1 MNRSKAILPLFII
14 SILISSCVVSNINP
28 AADKDENE
36 AKYVIDRIKKLG
48 LVVIFPT
55 EYKKERKLREFSAD
69 NAMVQSE
76 IKEIREK
83 RANRLAIWQKEIDS
97 YYFSKISI
105 VPDSL
110 LKSYVADP
118 ENTMSISKE
127 GTLLESSLNDVY
139 VLYKEYGGF
148 EIKRKEEFVA
158 NPFPNKNIASNWS
171 AIRDFLGVQGDTKS
185 VKNFFKNLNG
195 RLFEYHN
202 SVTEP

>member
-48 LVVIFPT
+48 LVVI
-55 EYKKERKLREFSAD
+55 
-69 NAMVQSE
+69 
-76 IKEIREK
+76 
-83 RANRLAIWQKEIDS
+83 
-97 YYFSKISI
+97 
-105 VPDSL
+105 
-110 LKSYVADP
+110 
-118 ENTMSISKE
+118 
-127 GTLLESSLNDVY
+127 ESSLNDVY